1 MVGRR
6 LYFGFLLIFLLKLV
20 AAQKEPLFA
29 DKRGTIV
36 HLFEWTWKDIAK
48 ECEDFLGPHG
58 YGGVQISPPNEVIV
72 QENNPWWA
80 RYQPVSYIL
89 TSRSGNEADLA
100 DMIKRCNQ
108 VGVRIYVDTVVNH
121 MSGFKAGQ
129 TMGTAGSVAYYEQR
143 NWPAVPYAAA
153 DFHPTCEIQ
162 NYQNA
167 TEVRDCQL
175 GSLADLNQTLPH
187 VRDMIVNYMNHL
199 IDLGVAGFRMDAAK
213 HMWPEDLKAIYGSL
227 KGLNTKQGFV
237 ANAKPY
243 IYQEVIDLG
252 GEPIKK
258 TEYNHLGA
266 VTEFVFS
273 KAIGEVFRGKKSLNT
288 LKNWGPEWAML
299 PSEDA
304 IVFVDNHDNQRGH
317 GAGGADILTHK
328 DPELYKA
335 AVAFMLAHPYG
346 KVTRVMSSYSFANS
360 DQGPPAAKDGTI
372 TGPTF
377 LDNNQCDTAKSG
389 WVCEHRWPEIHHMV
403 KFRNTLSDQPL
414 ANWWDNGG
422 NQIAFSRGNQG
433 FVAFN
438 MDKDKEL
445 KANLQTGLPKGVYC
459 DIISGRKS
467 CNSCTGLKVTVGAD
481 GKADISLAKGPKVL
495 AIYNQSKL
503 T

>member
-1 MVGRR
+1 MEGKRLFSALTLSLILRLVVGQ
-6 LYFGFLLIFLLKLV
+6 KL
-20 AAQKEPLFA
+20 PLFA
-29 DKRGTIV
+29 DKRSTIV

-89 TSRSGNEADLA
+89 TSRSGNEAVLA
-100 DMIKRCNQ
+100 NMIKRCNQ
-108 VGVRIYVDTVVNH
+108 VGVRIYVDVVVNH
-121 MSGFKAGQ
+121 MSGYKAGE
-129 TMGTAGSVAYYEQR
+129 TKGTAGSVAYYEQK
-143 NWPAVPYAAA
+143 NWPAVPYSSA
-153 DFHPTCEIQ
+153 DFHPNCEIK

-187 VRDMIVNYMNHL
+187 VREMILNYMNRL

-213 HMWPEDLKAIYGSL
+213 HMWPEDLKAIYGNL
-227 KGLNTKQGFV
+227 KPLNKKYGFPPMSK
-237 ANAKPY
+237 AY

-258 TEYNHLGA
+258 TDYNQLGA

-273 KAIGEVFRGKKSLNT
+273 KAIGETFRGKKPLKS
-288 LKNWGPEWAML
+288 LKNWGPEWNML

-317 GAGGADILTHK
+317 GAGGADILTHRE
-328 DPELYKA
+328 PELYKA

-346 KVTRVMSSYSFANS
+346 KVTRVMSSYSFTNS
-360 DQGPPAAKDGTI
+360 DQGPPAAKDGSI
-372 TGPTF
+372 IGPTF
-377 LDNNQCDTAKSG
+377 LANNQCDTKNSG
-389 WVCEHRWPEIHHMV
+389 WVCEHRWPEILHMV
-403 KFRNTLSDQPL
+403 KFRIAVNQQPL
-414 ANWWDNGG
+414 ANWWDNDG
-422 NQIAFSRGNQG
+422 NQIAFSRGNTG

-438 MDKDKEL
+438 MDGNKEL
-445 KANLQTGLPKGVYC
+445 KASLQTGLPKGVYC

-467 CNSCTGLKVTVGAD
+467 GNSCTGLKIMVEAD
-481 GKADISLAKGPKVL
+481 GKADINLDKGPKVL
-495 AIYNQSKL
+495 AIYAQSKL